1 MGTAIKY
8 PCTAQLDAAVSQ
20 AQCRGVPEAL
30 RHIFPDRQV
39 RTKYNL
45 AGREEKYPAPQDN
58 QYQDDL

>member
-1 MGTAIKY
+1 MDTAIKY

-30 RHIFPDRQV
+30 RHIFPYRQV

-45 AGREEKYPAPQDN
+45 ADREEKYPAPQDN